1 LAELPVMQ
9 PTPTPA
15 SDDDIAGVLAPP
27 PLIFAGALAAG
38 LALGNAAIVRKRSC
52 DIIAGSVTALLGA
65 ALGLA
70 TVIALKRAGTQL
82 RPDRP
87 TTALVTSGPFR
98 YTRNPAYV
106 GATLVYVGVALA
118 ARSVPALTFL
128 PIALVVLERGVV
140 EREERYLEHRFG
152 DTYRSYKA
160 SAPRWF

>member
-1 LAELPVMQ
+1 MQ
-9 PTPTPA
+9 REPMPA
-15 SDDDIAGVLAPP
+15 NDDETAGVLAPP
-27 PLIFAGALAAG
+27 PLIFATALVAG

-52 DIIAGSVTALLGA
+52 DILSGSAAAVLGA
-65 ALGLA
+65 SLGLA
-70 TVIALKRAGTQL
+70 TILALKRAGTQL

-106 GATLVYVGVALA
+106 GATLIYVGAALA

-140 EREERYLEHRFG
+140 EREERYLEQRFG
-152 DTYRSYKA
+152 DAYRSYKA
-160 SAPRWF
+160 AVPRWF